1 MHLIRLTC
9 ALGLTLVMLLPAWPV
24 AAQDSPNRPGER
36 PDSSSTEQDRQQRPG
51 RWRERMREMEGAT
64 PEERQSLRLDWQ
76 VGMMTR
82 SYDLTEAQ
90 QKTVRA
96 ELEKAAQEYR
106 NSMGP
111 EKLKKMDKLRAEIR
125 QFWRSRVR
133 DGEEAGRDRWRS
145 LADDPKFVEMR
156 ERMSQMQEN
165 SPFDW
170 RANIDRVE
178 KLLPKEQA
186 EKGRKRRQERMSG
199 WAGGPRDFQGQ
210 RQAWQRPTDEN
221 AWGDYVAEFIA
232 RYHLDAAQTSAASSV
247 LKDVK
252 ERAARFRRTQ
262 KDSREKAQALDDF
275 RERRRQLGTLDAPI
289 EALFSELKSRLDR
302 IPTER
307 QRRRAEEL

>member
-1 MHLIRLTC
+1 MQLIRFRCSL
-9 ALGLTLVMLLPAWPV
+9 ALTLAMLWPALPAV
-24 AAQDSPNRPGER
+24 AQDSLGRRSER
-36 PDSSSTEQDRQQRPG
+36 PDASATEQDRQQRPG
-51 RWRERMREMEGAT
+51 RWRERMREMQDAT
-64 PEERQSLRLDWQ
+64 PEKRQSLRLDWQ

-106 NSMGP
+106 KAMGP
-111 EKLKKMDKLRAEIR
+111 QKLEEMDKLRTEIR
-125 QFWRSRVR
+125 QFWRGRVR

-156 ERMSQMQEN
+156 ERMSQLQEN

-170 RANIDRVE
+170 RANIERIE

-186 EKGRKRRQERMSG
+186 EKGRKRREERMSG
-199 WAGGPRDFQGQ
+199 WAGGARDFQGR

-221 AWGDYVAEFIA
+221 AWGDYVAQFIA
-232 RYHLDAAQTSAASSV
+232 RYNLDAAQASAASSV

-252 ERAARFRRTQ
+252 ERAARLRRTR
-262 KDSREKAQALDDF
+262 KDSREKAQALEDF